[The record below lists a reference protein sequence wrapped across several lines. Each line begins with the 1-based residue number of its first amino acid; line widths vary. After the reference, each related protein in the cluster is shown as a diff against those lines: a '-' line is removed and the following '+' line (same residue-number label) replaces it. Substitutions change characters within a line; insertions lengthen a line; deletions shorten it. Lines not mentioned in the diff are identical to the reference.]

1 MLLFKKLDQ
10 LRRKILFKGS
20 ADYWE
25 RRYRSGRNSGCGSYG
40 KFAAFKAD
48 FLNRFVRENGV
59 GSIVEFGCGDGNQ
72 LSLAEYP
79 GYLGLDIAP
88 TAIARCRE
96 RFEGDGTKRF
106 ALYDPA
112 QFDADLRRYSADA
125 ALSLDVIFHLVEDQ
139 VYEIYMR
146 HLFAAGQRFVVILS
160 SNTDEQPMPSVHVR
174 HRRFTDD
181 VSRNYP
187 AWRLVAT
194 HKNPYPE
201 NFADFFVY
209 RKG

>member
-1 MLLFKKLDQ
+1 MALLKKFDHLC
-10 LRRKILFKGS
+10 RKILFKGS
-20 ADYWE
+20 GDYWE
-25 RRYRSGRNSGCGSYG
+25 RRYRSGRNSGSGSYG

-72 LSLAEYP
+72 LSLAEYS
-79 GYLGLDIAP
+79 GYLGLDVAP

-96 RFEGDGTKRF
+96 RFEGDATKRF
-106 ALYDPA
+106 AFYDPA

-125 ALSLDVIFHLVEDQ
+125 AFSLDVIFHLVEDQ

-160 SNTDEQPMPSVHVR
+160 SNTDEQSMPSVHVR
-174 HRRFTDD
+174 HRRFTDH
-181 VSRNYP
+181 VSRKFP

-194 HKNPYPE
+194 HKNPNPE